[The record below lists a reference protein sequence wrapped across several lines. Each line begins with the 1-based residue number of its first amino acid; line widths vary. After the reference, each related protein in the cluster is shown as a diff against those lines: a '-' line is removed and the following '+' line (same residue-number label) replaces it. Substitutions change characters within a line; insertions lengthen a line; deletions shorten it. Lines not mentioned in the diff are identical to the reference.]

1 MNIREYFGLKEV
13 KVALNIITRI
23 LRRWRYNFTEAKV
36 YGILLLSPI
45 SLTIMDIANIA
56 NLSRSSIS
64 TVLSKLVKDYL
75 VHYYRMGKTKYYTAI
90 PALTEIFIKQ
100 PRETLEKEV
109 IPLEKIIKDIHKKY
123 LSDDRDYNKVIKDIE
138 NIRRKLEKCIE
149 VLNE

>member
-13 KVALNIITRI
+13 KIALNIITRI

-45 SLTIMDIANIA
+45 SLTIMDIASIA

-75 VHYYRMGKTKYYTAI
+75 VHYYMMGKTKYYTAI

-123 LSDDRDYNKVIKDIE
+123 LSDNKDYNKVIKDIE
-138 NIRRKLEKCIE
+138 NIRRKLEKCVE
-149 VLNE
+149 VLSE

>member
-13 KVALNIITRI
+13 KIALNIITRI

-75 VHYYRMGKTKYYTAI
+75 VHY
-90 PALTEIFIKQ
+90 LS
-100 PRETLEKEV
+100 L
-109 IPLEKIIKDIHKKY
+109 IH
-123 LSDDRDYNKVIKDIE
+123 I
-138 NIRRKLEKCIE
+138 
-149 VLNE
+149 

>member
-13 KVALNIITRI
+13 KIALNIITRI

-75 VHYYRMGKTKYYTAI
+75 VHYYMMGKTKYYTAI